1 MKKTGNVLDGSDMDR
16 TGFENLRVYVLAEEM
31 GDLVWETVIKWD
43 RLAQDTI
50 GKQLI
55 NSVDSI
61 GANRL
66 TKEGYW
72 PSLK

>member
-1 MKKTGNVLDGSDMDR
+1 MDR

-31 GDLVWETVIKWD
+31 GDLVWETVIKWH

-61 GANRL
+61 GPNRL
-66 TKEGYW
+66 TTDH
-72 PSLK
+72 